1 MMSQAISALTATAA
15 SKGEPMATTPNM
27 ISRTPQRIDHPEA
40 CFSSEFVDCA
50 TMCASSVRLQDG
62 TFCSQGAIYASR
74 IRSGFGRNSGVLLG
88 HPRSG
93 NDKIFAVAC
102 VQTLAFD
109 GLLLSRDCLQALAVK
124 LEKMSGVLFRM

>member
-62 TFCSQGAIYASR
+62 TFCSQDAIYARR
-74 IRSGFGRNSGVLLG
+74 IRSGVGRDCGVLLG
-88 HPRSG
+88 HLAAATTRSSLSPVCKLLRSMG
-93 NDKIFAVAC
+93 YFFPAIAC
-102 VQTLAFD
+102 RHLP
-109 GLLLSRDCLQALAVK
+109 
-124 LEKMSGVLFRM
+124 